1 MDTPKISIIVPVY
14 NAEAVLGRCVD
25 SVLGQDFEDFELLLM
40 DDGSRDGSPEICDR
54 YAKQDSR
61 VRVVHKENS
70 GVSNTRNMAIDMAR
84 GEYLQFLDADDWIT
98 PEASRLFVRAAEEN
112 GADMVISD
120 FYRVVGEH
128 TSRKGSIDEEGLIT
142 RNEFA
147 DHMSKSPADYYYGV
161 IWNKL
166 FRRSI
171 VEEFH
176 IRMNPELRWCEDF
189 IFNMEYLLHVTNVY
203 VLRVPTYYYVKTEG
217 SLVQQGMQIRKIVR
231 MKLNVIE
238 YYSDFYKKI
247 YDPEEYEAKRGEI
260 YSFLIDYAHDDS
272 AIPGLPGTMKLGR
285 ERVTAPGEA
294 MADDLW
300 TDLYYMNRSLDR
312 EIELTAQQT
321 GLETRDL
328 KLFLWLRTFGKPESF
343 AETAQY
349 LGVSQIILAAIIER
363 LALKGYLK
371 VELGD
376 PRTAELADAA
386 GPVMEAL
393 SRAVGDVTEAC
404 TADMTEEERTMFLQ
418 AARKAGATLR
428 RRIVR

>member
-14 NAEAVLGRCVD
+14 NAEAALERCVD
-25 SVLGQDFEDFELLLM
+25 SVLAQDFPDFELLLM
-40 DDGSRDGSPEICDR
+40 DDGSKDSSPAICDR
-54 YAKQDSR
+54 YAEKDSR

-70 GVSNTRNMAIDMAR
+70 GVSSTRNLAIDMAR

-98 PEASRLFVRAAEEN
+98 PEASRLFVRAAEES

-120 FYRVVGEH
+120 FYRVVGER

-147 DHMSKSPADYYYGV
+147 DYMSKSPADYYYGV

-176 IRMNPELRWCEDF
+176 LRMDPELRWCEDF
-189 IFNMEYLLHVTNVY
+189 IFNMEYLLHTANVF

-260 YSFLIDYAHDDS
+260 YSFLIDYAHDDA
-272 AIPGLPGTMKLGR
+272 AIPGLPGTRKLGR
-285 ERVTAPGEA
+285 ERVTAPAGA
-294 MADDLW
+294 MTEDLW
-300 TDLYYMNRSLDR
+300 TDLYYINRSLDR
-312 EIELTAQQT
+312 EIELTAQQA
-321 GLETRDL
+321 GLETRAL
-328 KLFLWLRTFGKPESF
+328 KLFLWIRTFGKPENL
-343 AETAQY
+343 AEAAQY
-349 LGVSQIILAAIIER
+349 LGVSQVILAATIER

-371 VELGD
+371 LELGD
-376 PRTAELADAA
+376 PRTAELSDAA
-386 GPVMEAL
+386 APVMEAL
-393 SRAVGDVTEAC
+393 TRAIRDVTDAC
-404 TADMTEEERTMFLQ
+404 TKDMTEEERTMFLR
-418 AARKAGATLR
+418 AERKAGDAMR
-428 RRIVR
+428 QRIGR